1 MEKQIKILLLED
13 SPDDAALIE
22 RALKREGMA
31 FACERVDT
39 EAEFVA
45 ALNGTNPDVVLS
57 DHGLPQFN
65 SIEALKILRS
75 NGSNAPFILVTG
87 TVSEDFAVSCLKQG
101 ADDYILKS
109 NLSRL
114 PASIQSSLSKHEISA
129 KKKKAEAELVAQNIE
144 LVRSNDDLKKANSE
158 LDKFVY
164 SISHNLRSPL
174 ASVLGLINIAK
185 HENKNLQ
192 KEPDP
197 YLGMIEGSVNKLD
210 ETLKEILAYSINA
223 RTALQFRNIDF
234 RNLFLQYSESLKY
247 LPGADQIA
255 MTLTMDG
262 QGDFSSDPIRVGMI
276 LNNLLSNAI
285 KYSDVTK
292 TERFV
297 KMHVSIKEQATIVI
311 EDNGVGIASDCI
323 DKVFDMFFRGTNL
336 SDGAGLGLYIAK
348 EAVEKLSGKISITS
362 IDGQGTTFTV
372 LLPNNLTQ
380 SK

>member
-13 SPDDAALIE
+13 SADDAALIE
-22 RALKREGMA
+22 RALKREGIA

-45 ALNGTNPDVVLS
+45 ALNGSNPDVVLS

-75 NGSNAPFILVTG
+75 NGSDAPFILVTG

-114 PASIQSSLSKHEISA
+114 PASIQSSLSKRETSI

-144 LVRSNDDLKKANSE
+144 LIRFNDDLKKANSE

-185 HENKNLQ
+185 HENKKLK

-234 RNLFLQYSESLKY
+234 RNLFLHYSESLKY
-247 LPGADQIA
+247 LPGADQIV
-255 MTLTMDG
+255 MSFTMDH
-262 QGDFSSDPIRVGMI
+262 QRDFASDPIRVGMI

-285 KYSDVTK
+285 KYSDATK

-297 KMHVSIKEQATIVI
+297 KMHVSIEEQATIVI
-311 EDNGVGIASDCI
+311 EDNGVGITSECI

-348 EAVEKLSGKISITS
+348 EAVEKLSGKISVTS
-362 IDGQGTTFTV
+362 VDRQGTTFTV
-372 LLPNNLTQ
+372 LLPNNLSQ